1 MALLAT
7 FWLRILH
14 IFYSLILFVY
24 SGCKRLT
31 AASPQPLDAVR
42 RRIPKH
48 LAVVLVIDPNA
59 SSEDIEK
66 SLTGTI
72 VKLVGWCRVIG
83 TQKLTVYEEHGMD
96 HYCRIHIGRKVSFLL
111 GRLIERVHRIR
122 EIFSNDCSEQD
133 SSESEID
140 YPPTPPLSDCS
151 ESRPLLP
158 QDIDGS
164 FFSMNTESIHIAG
177 KTCSCESS
185 SALRSLCTC

>member
-83 TQKLTVYEEHGMD
+83 TQKLTVYEEHG
-96 HYCRIHIGRKVSFLL
+96 
-111 GRLIERVHRIR
+111 RLIERVHRIR